1 MYLFLFSIS
10 NVTSSGT
17 DCPVAGSGTDA
28 ISGDRAG
35 STDTGGERTCVCS
48 LPPSPLS
55 PAPYFPGYSG
65 CHPQPRSPLCGC
77 FAENKEAERVTIIR
91 QDSAEKRNEGET
103 RGVRIEVAFRLGRNL
118 PACVSPSRH
127 HAPQH
132 LILPRLLSGLPRRR
146 GVGRG
151 GPPPRVRTS
160 SRALLST

>member
-1 MYLFLFSIS
+1 MEQTVQLRGQAQTPS
-10 NVTSSGT
+10 VGT
-17 DCPVAGSGTDA
+17 GQAALIPEASARASAPCP
-28 ISGDRAG
+28 
-35 STDTGGERTCVCS
+35 
-48 LPPSPLS
+48 LPVPSPLS

-65 CHPQPRSPLCGC
+65 CHPRPRSPLCGY